1 MHVVALPDVGLDAEY
16 VMGENGSDPPSGQ
29 WPAPNCITGNP
40 QEGGETNALNPLPM
54 TVCHPTDNAW
64 GKQRVT
70 GHRTRSNISRNIRE
84 KNTVTQCSVDIHDLL
99 YSLPT
104 NKANNNGET
113 GSRNWKPE
121 CLIKLKLKKRSFFL
135 CLSKSISFKRMLSK
149 NPHGFPFHF
158 FFIYM

>member
-1 MHVVALPDVGLDAEY
+1 MYKKPCMSWHYQLLAWMQSMAWERMAVTRRPV
-16 VMGENGSDPPSGQ
+16 SGRLQ
-29 WPAPNCITGNP
+29 IASLEIHSRR
-40 QEGGETNALNPLPM
+40 GETNALNPLPM
-54 TVCHPTDNAW
+54 TVCHSTDNAW

-99 YSLPT
+99 NSLPT

-135 CLSKSISFKRMLSK
+135 CLSNCIS
-149 NPHGFPFHF
+149 
-158 FFIYM
+158 

>member
-1 MHVVALPDVGLDAEY
+1 MA
-16 VMGENGSDPPSGQ
+16 GSKLHHWKS
-29 WPAPNCITGNP
+29 TG
-40 QEGGETNALNPLPM
+40 GGETNALNPLPM

-99 YSLPT
+99 NSLPK

-121 CLIKLKLKKRSFFL
+121 CLIKLKLKKRSFL
-135 CLSKSISFKRMLSK
+135 DAIASPSSYPCLSVSESVSQSVRNADQQKLRERGNGKFCWSA
-149 NPHGFPFHF
+149 
-158 FFIYM
+158 

>member
-1 MHVVALPDVGLDAEY
+1 MYKKPCMSWHYQLLAWMQSMSWERMAVTRRPVS
-16 VMGENGSDPPSGQ
+16 GSKLHHWKS
-29 WPAPNCITGNP
+29 TG
-40 QEGGETNALNPLPM
+40 GGETNALNPLPM

-64 GKQRVT
+64 GKQRLT
-70 GHRTRSNISRNIRE
+70 GHKTRSNISKNIRE

-99 YSLPT
+99 NSLPT

-135 CLSKSISFKRMLSK
+135 CLSNCIS
-149 NPHGFPFHF
+149 
-158 FFIYM
+158 